1 MDLADLYLRGDGVA
15 RNCAQARVL
24 LSVASEK
31 GNTEAMQKLGE
42 LNRTD
47 QRPGTPFAF
56 LFANYHIA

>member
-1 MDLADLYLRGDGVA
+1 MELADLYLRGEGVA

-42 LNRTD
+42 LNRTGC
-47 QRPGTPFAF
+47 R
-56 LFANYHIA
+56 